1 MHHRSA
7 RTRRAD
13 DEIGRAL
20 FEQFDKAPGD
30 QRGFIAITGIERRL
44 AATSLP
50 FIKFNFA
57 TSAAQNFDRAG
68 ADAAPHLIDY
78 TGYEQANLNRGLR
91 ILDCRWLIAF
101 VHRCLPTTTCLARM
115 PKST

>member
-1 MHHRSA
+1 MMHHRSA

-20 FEQFDKAPGD
+20 FEQFNEAPRD
-30 QRGFIAITGIERRL
+30 QRGFITVTSVEGRL

-57 TSAAQNFDRAG
+57 TSPAQNLDRAG
-68 ADAAPHLIDY
+68 ADAAPHLIDN

-91 ILDCRWLIAF
+91 ILDCRLLIAF
-101 VHRCLPTTTCLARM
+101 AHR
-115 PKST
+115 